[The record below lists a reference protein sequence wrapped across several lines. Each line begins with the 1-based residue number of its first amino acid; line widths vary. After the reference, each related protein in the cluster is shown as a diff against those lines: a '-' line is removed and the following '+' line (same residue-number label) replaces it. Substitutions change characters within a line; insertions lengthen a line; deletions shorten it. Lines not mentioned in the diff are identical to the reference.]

1 MSATLSRRAVSRLSM
16 FDAGRWLL
24 LSLVFVFVGATQPSF
39 FDICLQRDDT
49 PNGKKKK
56 GPVL

>member
-1 MSATLSRRAVSRLSM
+1 M